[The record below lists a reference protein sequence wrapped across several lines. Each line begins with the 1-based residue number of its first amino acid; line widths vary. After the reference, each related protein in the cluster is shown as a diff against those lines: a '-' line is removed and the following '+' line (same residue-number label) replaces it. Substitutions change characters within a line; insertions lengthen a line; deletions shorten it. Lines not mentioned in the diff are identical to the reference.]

1 MFNDEE
7 IDKTPTVI
15 QIKAI
20 IKYLEDDQK
29 VKYDFTYM
37 MDMNRIEPNKILLN
51 LNDAYNG
58 NKFEIL
64 FNDQDEIVSFVD
76 KGYWIS

>member
-1 MFNDEE
+1 MFNDEA